1 MSAWRVTSRDG
12 RLDVTFEPEGRKDVK
27 HQLGVFAIDYFQLF
41 GRFRGAVGGYPV
53 GGVHGVC
60 ESFRARL

>member
-1 MSAWRVTSRDG
+1 
-12 RLDVTFEPEGRKDVK
+12 LDVAFGPEGRKDVK

-41 GRFRGAVGGYPV
+41 GRYRGAVGGYPV
-53 GGVHGVC
+53 DGVHGVC